1 MAEGIAVVRGGH
13 RTLFKWHRA
22 RKHGTDLPF
31 TAERI
36 LEGMR
41 LGASVEVDLVK
52 HADGGFA
59 VLHDFNLDHDTTGT
73 GPVAAASAALLRSL
87 HLKDAAGQ
95 PTAHR
100 LMLLED
106 LATLLA
112 SGEGI
117 APEAILQLDLKED
130 VAALGD
136 REVATFAASIT
147 PVARHFILSGGHP
160 RAIAALG
167 DVVPALAMGFDPC
180 HEGTMEALLV
190 GLDFPGFVAGALVA
204 APRATTIYL
213 EYRLVL
219 FAAHH
224 GFDLIAAF
232 HRAGKTIDAYTI
244 NVANGESAAIAERL
258 LALKVD
264 QITTDDPVGLEALLE
279 HSPSPSPT
287 SS

>member
-1 MAEGIAVVRGGH
+1 MADGIAIVRGGH

-52 HADGGFA
+52 HAEGGFA

-73 GPVAAASAALLRSL
+73 GPVADASAALLRGL
-87 HLKDAAGQ
+87 HLKDAAGR

-106 LATLLA
+106 LAGLLA
-112 SGEGI
+112 AGDGI
-117 APEAILQLDLKED
+117 SPDAILQLDLKED
-130 VAALGD
+130 APALGAK
-136 REVATFAASIT
+136 EVATFAASIT

-160 RAIAALG
+160 QAIARLG
-167 DVVPALAMGFDPC
+167 DAVPELAMGFDPC
-180 HEGTMEALLV
+180 HEGTMEVLLESR
-190 GLDFPGFVAGALVA
+190 DFPTFVKGALKA
-204 APRATTIYL
+204 APRATMIYL

-219 FAAHH
+219 FAIEH
-224 GFDLIAAF
+224 GFDLVAAF
-232 HRAGKTIDAYTI
+232 HAAGKTIDAYTI
-244 NVANGESAAIAERL
+244 NVANRESAAIAERL

-264 QITTDDPVGLEALLE
+264 QITTDDPVGLEGLLQ
-279 HSPSPSPT
+279 
-287 SS
+287 